1 MEGRGLRLGD
11 ERGRISN
18 SGSPI
23 WRWIPIDAYERALP
37 REVGTSLVMQGK
49 TEAGMQGKNRC
60 TAAVGDLVVFLD
72 GRK

>member
-1 MEGRGLRLGD
+1 MDPDLMLTSMR
-11 ERGRISN
+11 
-18 SGSPI
+18 
-23 WRWIPIDAYERALP
+23 YP